1 MERRKVLRVQVNF
14 LVDFTADG
22 VKGQTRAKQ
31 ISEFGILIGPLD
43 QPQLMSEKHV
53 RLQFTLPTAEALD
66 VKGYCA
72 YVTTTSAGIRFET
85 MNEKTKSVLGRFVN
99 SSEEAGQTT

>member
-1 MERRKVLRVQVNF
+1 MQVNF
-14 LVDFTADG
+14 PVDFAAEG
-22 VKGQTRAKQ
+22 IKGQTRAKQ

-43 QPQLMSEKHV
+43 HPQLMSEKHV
-53 RLQFTLPTAEALD
+53 RLQFTLPTSEALD

-85 MNEKTKSVLGRFVN
+85 MNEKTKGVLGRFVN
-99 SSEEAGQTT
+99 SSEEASQTT

>member
-1 MERRKVLRVQVNF
+1 MQVDF
-14 LVDFTADG
+14 LVDYNADG
-22 VKGQTRAKQ
+22 IKGQTRAKQ

-85 MNEKTKSVLGRFVN
+85 MNEKTKSVLCQFVN
-99 SSEEAGQTT
+99 SSEEASQAT

>member
-1 MERRKVLRVQVNF
+1 VPVTF

-53 RLQFTLPTAEALD
+53 KLQFTLPTSETLD

-72 YVTTTSAGIRFET
+72 YITTTSAGIRFET
-85 MNEKTKSVLGRFVN
+85 MNEKTKATLSHFVN
-99 SSEEAGQTT
+99 SSEETSQTT